1 MALVVAIFHFNRLIG
16 SLALAW
22 AICTV
27 LLPRVYLGLHYPSD
41 IVGGALLGAAI
52 MAIATRVALPA
63 WLAPALVRLED
74 RYRGLAYGVFF
85 VFSYL
90 CASMFS
96 DVRDLLSL
104 VEPLAEMVWVRP

>member
-1 MALVVAIFHFNRLIG
+1 MALVVAILHFNRLIG
-16 SLALAW
+16 ALALVW

-27 LLPRVYLGLHYPSD
+27 LLPRIYLGLHYPSD

-52 MAIATRVALPA
+52 MAIVLRVPLPA

-74 RYRGLAYGVFF
+74 RYRGFAYAGFF

-96 DVRDLLSL
+96 DV
-104 VEPLAEMVWVRP
+104 AG